1 LPRGCRTFLLE
12 IFAGAALLSFLDTE
26 IGLSV
31 SQPVDVTYDGINL
44 KNKHHR
50 DLIDQQIERD
60 DPYCISLSPTC
71 GPWSPWQHINI
82 AKDPDFEMKL
92 HETCREWRPVVQWM
106 TQLIRKRLA
115 RGRQVIFEQPWPSK
129 MWDLLSMQRLVQD
142 APCDAATGEHL
153 EAVRCDQCMFGLK
166 DAVNHVPHKKPTGI
180 TTASA
185 GVKEFIGVRCSG
197 DHQHQQLEGSNR
209 THRAQQWPMDFC
221 KAMITGL
228 LRDLELS
235 MTKLAF
241 PAEAMIEE
249 NPWAVWT

>member
-12 IFAGAALLSFLDTE
+12 IFAGAALLSLLATE

-44 KNKHHR
+44 KNKYHR

-71 GPWSPWQHINI
+71 GPWSPWQYINI

-92 HETCREWRPVVQWM
+92 HETRREWRPVVQWM

-129 MWDLLSMQRLVQD
+129 MWDLLSM
-142 APCDAATGEHL
+142 
-153 EAVRCDQCMFGLK
+153 
-166 DAVNHVPHKKPTGI
+166 
-180 TTASA
+180 
-185 GVKEFIGVRCSG
+185 
-197 DHQHQQLEGSNR
+197 
-209 THRAQQWPMDFC
+209 
-221 KAMITGL
+221 
-228 LRDLELS
+228 
-235 MTKLAF
+235 
-241 PAEAMIEE
+241 
-249 NPWAVWT
+249 